1 MIGILTFQF
10 ASFPKGRL
18 TSFQFIHHSRKLKP
32 HNSRRQVV
40 SERQWKNSYQLSQE
54 QLNRLEEA
62 EESME
67 MLDLDKAE
75 EILLEMLEEDINC
88 IPVLNNL
95 GHMNGR
101 YLSDFEKA
109 IEYYERV
116 LEIEPDN
123 AWARDERRRYA
134 RYLTYD

>member
-10 ASFPKGRL
+10 ASFPEGRL
-18 TSFQFIHHSRKLKP
+18 TSFQFNHHSRKLKP
-32 HNSRRQVV
+32 HNSGRQVV

-75 EILLEMLEEDINC
+75 EILLEMLEEDVNC

>member
-1 MIGILTFQF
+1 
-10 ASFPKGRL
+10 
-18 TSFQFIHHSRKLKP
+18 
-32 HNSRRQVV
+32 
-40 SERQWKNSYQLSQE
+40 
-54 QLNRLEEA
+54 
-62 EESME
+62 ME
-67 MLDLDKAE
+67 MLAIDRAE
-75 EILLEMLEEDINC
+75 EILMELLEEDSEC

-109 IEYYERV
+109 IEYYDKV
-116 LEIEPDN
+116 LILEPHN

>member
-1 MIGILTFQF
+1 M
-10 ASFPKGRL
+10 
-18 TSFQFIHHSRKLKP
+18 
-32 HNSRRQVV
+32 
-40 SERQWKNSYQLSQE
+40 SERQWRNSYQLSQD

-62 EESME
+62 EERME
-67 MLDLDKAE
+67 MLEIDKAE
-75 EILLEMLEEDINC
+75 EVLLAMLEEDANC

-95 GHMNGR
+95 GHMYGR

-109 IEYYERV
+109 VEYYEKA

-123 AWARDERRRYA
+123 AWARDERRRYS

>member
-1 MIGILTFQF
+1 M
-10 ASFPKGRL
+10 
-18 TSFQFIHHSRKLKP
+18 
-32 HNSRRQVV
+32 
-40 SERQWKNSYQLSQE
+40 SERQWKNSYQLSKE

-67 MLDLDKAE
+67 MLDIDKAE
-75 EILLEMLEEDINC
+75 EILLKMLEEDVNC

-123 AWARDERRRYA
+123 AWARDERRRYT

>member
-1 MIGILTFQF
+1 M
-10 ASFPKGRL
+10 
-18 TSFQFIHHSRKLKP
+18 
-32 HNSRRQVV
+32 
-40 SERQWKNSYQLSQE
+40 SERQWRNSYQLSQD

-62 EESME
+62 EERME
-67 MLDLDKAE
+67 MLEIDKAE
-75 EILLEMLEEDINC
+75 EVLLAMLEEDANC

-95 GHMNGR
+95 GHMYGR

-109 IEYYERV
+109 VEYYEKV

-123 AWARDERRRYA
+123 AWARDERRRYS

>member
-10 ASFPKGRL
+10 ASFPKGRP
-18 TSFQFIHHSRKLKP
+18 TSFQFNHHSRKLKP

-67 MLDLDKAE
+67 MLDIDKAE
-75 EILLEMLEEDINC
+75 EILLEMLEEDVNC

>member
-1 MIGILTFQF
+1 
-10 ASFPKGRL
+10 
-18 TSFQFIHHSRKLKP
+18 
-32 HNSRRQVV
+32 V
-40 SERQWKNSYQLSQE
+40 SERQWKNSYQLSKE

-67 MLDLDKAE
+67 MLDIDKAE
-75 EILLEMLEEDINC
+75 EILLKMLEEDVNC

-123 AWARDERRRYA
+123 AWARDERRRYT